1 MYNNDW
7 FSELFGFH
15 EGSDAL
21 ERQANVQANLTFDD
35 TTNTV
40 YSHANGRTFTVGKLE
55 TPSVLELR
63 NAANALNGYPLKGT
77 CDVIKADVSELHRNT
92 LNCGATFQAA
102 SQFNLLEMVAP
113 YHTTP
118 SDGITNYANDHTQG
132 PVCAIECA
140 AGTVYRNYYAQGD
153 SNQIDCLK
161 NVDEKL
167 HDSKLWN
174 MSNGYCML
182 TDWGVVYMDW
192 NQRTL
197 KDEDI
202 FDNLQVGIQYDT
214 EVVYS
219 QSKHRVTQ
227 VYCSA
232 IPVAYMKNARGSHGV
247 RLFAN
252 QVLKK
257 SYEATVYAA
266 VLNAEIT
273 GNRDLFLT
281 FVGGGAF
288 GNNDDDIISVVMAT
302 VSLAKS
308 YGINPIV
315 VCYDNSRYN
324 QMTELLN

>member
-7 FSELFGFH
+7 FLELFGFA
-15 EGSDAL
+15 EGRDAL
-21 ERQANVQANLTFDD
+21 ERQENVQTNLTFDD
-35 TTNTV
+35 TTNTMH
-40 YSHANGRTFTVGKLE
+40 SHVNGRTFTVGKLE

-63 NAANALNGYPLKGT
+63 NAANTLKRYPFKGT
-77 CDVIKADVSELHRNT
+77 CAVIKADVSELHRNT
-92 LNCGATFQAA
+92 QNCGATFQAA
-102 SQFNLLEMVAP
+102 SQFNLLEMMSP
-113 YHTTP
+113 HNKP

-140 AGTVYRNYYAQGD
+140 AGTVYRNYNVQGD
-153 SNQIDCLK
+153 SSQIDCLK
-161 NVDEKL
+161 DVGERL
-167 HDSKLWN
+167 HHDNLWN

-182 TDWGVVYMDW
+182 TDWGVTYMNS
-192 NQRTL
+192 NQRIL
-197 KDEDI
+197 KDAII

-219 QSKHRVTQ
+219 QPKHRVTQ

-252 QVLKK
+252 AVLKK

-266 VLNAEIT
+266 VLNAETT

-288 GNNDDDIISVVMAT
+288 GNKDDDIISVVMTT